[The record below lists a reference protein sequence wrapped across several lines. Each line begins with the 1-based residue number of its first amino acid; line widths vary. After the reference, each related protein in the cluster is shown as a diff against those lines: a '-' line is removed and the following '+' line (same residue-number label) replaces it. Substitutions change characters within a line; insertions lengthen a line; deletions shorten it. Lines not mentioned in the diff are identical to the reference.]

1 MEQILNKLSE
11 IETTANG
18 IMEEADKKKQELSSE
33 MEETCRAFDNRLEQE
48 TEQEIQ
54 KIRQELERQK
64 DVQLTDLLKNT
75 EEGFA
80 QLDSYYEKNHT
91 TLSRELF
98 QKIIEM

>member
-18 IMEEADKKKQELSSE
+18 SMEEADKKKQELSAE

-54 KIRQELERQK
+54 KIRQDLERQK
-64 DVQLTDLLKNT
+64 DVQLTALLKDT
-75 EEGFA
+75 EAGFA

>member
-54 KIRQELERQK
+54 KIRQDLERQ

>member
-1 MEQILNKLSE
+1 MLFRS
-11 IETTANG
+11 
-18 IMEEADKKKQELSSE
+18 
-33 MEETCRAFDNRLEQE
+33 LEQE
-48 TEQEIQ
+48 IEQEIQ
-54 KIRQELERQK
+54 KIRQDLERQK

>member
-48 TEQEIQ
+48 TD
-54 KIRQELERQK
+54 LERQK

>member
-18 IMEEADKKKQELSSE
+18 IMEDADKKKQALSAE

-48 TEQEIQ
+48 TETEIQ
-54 KIRQELERQK
+54 KIRHDLEHQK
-64 DVQLTDLLKNT
+64 DAQLTALRRDT

-91 TLSRELF
+91 ILSRELF